1 MYDNFFYD
9 HTCSIYSIT
18 KSIIWGAEK
27 KSKVVLYDGIP
38 CALWSI
44 DSNNLTDTA
53 IGRQWDTATHKIN
66 IDWQYSSV
74 EIWRV
79 FVIDNREYYIVDMVK
94 YNDIDDLTDNISFYV
109 RVR

>member
-9 HTCSIYSIT
+9 HTCSVYSVS

-27 KSKVVLYDGIP
+27 KYKELVYEDIP
-38 CALWSI
+38 CAFWSI
-44 DSNNLTDTA
+44 DGSNLTDTA

-66 IDWQYSSV
+66 IDWQYSNV
-74 EIWRV
+74 TIGMV
-79 FVIDNREYYIVDMVK
+79 FIIGKREYYIVDMVQ